1 MMRHETM
8 INAIYS
14 DEELSLLHR
23 DKVEENGVNVLLDEE
38 FYDDNG
44 VLNRNEIANLSID
57 TYYNSLG
64 LLETPPS
71 PDNLIVIK
79 RGVTKYSIYIVE
91 LKNVAKLRSVKADNI
106 KKKFETAIKDFME
119 VRYSHIFNKEDTKLV
134 NLSLWLVCNRFKF
147 IDTNI
152 SEEDY
157 MRKIRGGL
165 MESLLLTKPY
175 SFRNK
180 LAKVELMLSGKDIL

>member
-1 MMRHETM
+1 M
-8 INAIYS
+8 INAIYA
-14 DEELSLLHR
+14 DEDLSSLHR
-23 DKVEENGVNVLLDEE
+23 NKVEENGVNVLLDEE

-79 RGVTKYSIYIVE
+79 RGETKYSIYIVE
-91 LKNVAKLRSVKADNI
+91 LKNVAKLRSVKAENI

-157 MRKIRGGL
+157 MRKI
-165 MESLLLTKPY
+165 MNIYMYDCAIQQKLTQQCK
-175 SFRNK
+175 ST
-180 LAKVELMLSGKDIL
+180 IL

>member
-1 MMRHETM
+1 M
-8 INAIYS
+8 INSIVC
-14 DEELSLLHR
+14 DEKLIPLLR
-23 DKVEENGVNVLLDEE
+23 EKVEENGVNVLLDED
-38 FYDDNG
+38 FYDENG
-44 VLNRNEIANLSID
+44 CLKKDEIANLSID

-79 RGVTKYSIYIVE
+79 RGDTKYSIYIVE
-91 LKNVAKLRSVKADNI
+91 LKNVAKLRSIKADNI
-106 KKKFETAIKDFME
+106 KGKFDTAIKDFME
-119 VRYSHIFNKEDTKLV
+119 NRFVHIFNKEGTKLV

-147 IDTNI
+147 IDSDI

-157 MRKIRGGL
+157 MRRVRGGL

-180 LAKVELMLSGKDIL
+180 LARVELMLSGKDIL